1 MHDHPRR
8 WLLHARSLSNRRC
21 PARRYCVDWI
31 RLYPAL
37 SGTGPVTNT
46 VSTLPQH
53 DREHADQLPLGLD
66 LAGPLGSLRP
76 AAQSLLPFEEP
87 ARPSAIVPG
96 APLQV
101 LGDGALLGCDGRGV
115 VRDHP

>member
-1 MHDHPRR
+1 MPGAYRIDAAQPGATA
-8 WLLHARSLSNRRC
+8 LTG
-21 PARRYCVDWI
+21 I

-66 LAGPLGSLRP
+66 LAGRLDPCARRRNRCCRSRNRPDRPPLCPVPRYRYLATAPCS
-76 AAQSLLPFEEP
+76 AATAAE
-87 ARPSAIVPG
+87 
-96 APLQV
+96 
-101 LGDGALLGCDGRGV
+101 
-115 VRDHP
+115 